1 MSCVL
6 PEDLI
11 VEIISERLQVSL
23 PSVSHKLSSPSSTC
37 PYKPVQYFQKSR
49 IDPQKKF
56 EWVRYKKNDL
66 IIDLVIF

>member
-23 PSVSHKLSSPSSTC
+23 PSVSHKLSSTSSIC

-56 EWVRYKKNDL
+56 EWVRYQKNDL